1 MSSRGTRSTHH
12 LRKVAPGCCPKR
24 SDPLHNKRG
33 CADPPGGVAAKGGGL
48 WKVSSAA
55 HLRLWIADMPWRN
68 NTTSTRCHRKVPHQS
83 DGDLVHS
90 GCDCCGCGRATS
102 QTRRWASCR
111 KTNFVQLICVVQ
123 LIFIT
128 RGIRV
133 VRGNGHP
140 NEAIGRRGGSC
151 TTRWSRTKRSPLCD
165 RKPASQWP
173 QVGQVGKGLVSERR
187 CCHRAASGAEMAV
200 IIRG

>member
-1 MSSRGTRSTHH
+1 MAAVRRTNGCGWRGHKSMSSRGTRSTHH

-33 CADPPGGVAAKGGGL
+33 CGDPPGGVAANGGGL

-55 HLRLWIADMPWRN
+55 HLRPWIADMPWRN

-90 GCDCCGCGRATS
+90 GCECCGCGRATS
-102 QTRRWASCR
+102 PTRRWASCR
-111 KTNFVQLICVVQ
+111 KTNFVQLIRVVQ

-140 NEAIGRRGGSC
+140 NEAIGRRGGVVY
-151 TTRWSRTKRSPLCD
+151 D
-165 RKPASQWP
+165 
-173 QVGQVGKGLVSERR
+173 
-187 CCHRAASGAEMAV
+187 
-200 IIRG
+200 